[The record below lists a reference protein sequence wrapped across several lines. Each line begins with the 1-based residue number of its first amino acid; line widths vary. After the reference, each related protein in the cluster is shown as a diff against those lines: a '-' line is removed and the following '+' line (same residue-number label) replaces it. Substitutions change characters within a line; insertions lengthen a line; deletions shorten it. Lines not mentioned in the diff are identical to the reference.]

1 MIHVQCSVVN
11 LSSLSRSLAALVQPP
26 VANSQEAVKDSPFA
40 AMIPPTSTI
49 PSSFMPSAIPGAGMF
64 NHMSVQ
70 SQQAANEK
78 AAQSADMLDAAAELT
93 LQGQELFFS

>member
-1 MIHVQCSVVN
+1 
-11 LSSLSRSLAALVQPP
+11 
-26 VANSQEAVKDSPFA
+26 
-40 AMIPPTSTI
+40 
-49 PSSFMPSAIPGAGMF
+49 MPSAIPGAGMF

>member
-1 MIHVQCSVVN
+1 
-11 LSSLSRSLAALVQPP
+11 
-26 VANSQEAVKDSPFA
+26 
-40 AMIPPTSTI
+40 
-49 PSSFMPSAIPGAGMF
+49 MPSAIPGAGMF

-93 LQGQELFFS
+93 LQGQEPFFS